1 MGNVTL
7 VGAGCGKDLITVKG
21 LNAIKSA
28 DVIVYD
34 DLIDDNL
41 LNVVGDDTEL
51 IYVGKRLGHHSEKQ
65 ENINKILIEK
75 AKENKNVVR
84 LKGGDSFVFGRGGEE
99 ILALQENNIPF
110 DIVAGVTS
118 SVAVPESLGIP
129 VTHRGIAQSFTVVT
143 GHTATQSDENY
154 NALAKLKGTLVFLMG
169 LHNIENICKRL
180 IDNGKAKSTPASI
193 LSKGYDKEQSRI
205 DGTLEDIASK
215 AHLAKTPAIFVVGEV
230 ANFDFRKTK
239 SLPLDNVSITVTGT
253 KEFTSKISNR
263 LTLQGAF
270 VKSCPDLKIQPKDL
284 GDLHNKLGDYDIIVF
299 TSSNGVKV
307 FFDYMKE
314 TRTDNRFLCHFK
326 FACIG
331 KGTAKTLEKYGF
343 YADIV
348 PVEYTAKQLG
358 LELTTY
364 IDKNSSVLILR
375 AENGSDDLTQEL
387 TKANIHFKDVKTY
400 DTLDTHKNIDCD
412 TDYITFASASGV
424 AAFFENGGRLNNST
438 PVCIG
443 EITASEFQKYS
454 NIEPLVAKN
463 HTADGIISLILEDKN
478 EKI

>member
-21 LNAIKSA
+21 LNAVKSA

-34 DLIDDNL
+34 DLIDNNL
-41 LNVVGDDTEL
+41 LNVVSDNTEL

-65 ENINKILIEK
+65 ENINKILIDK
-75 AKENKNVVR
+75 AKEDKNVVR

-110 DIVAGVTS
+110 DVVAGVTS
-118 SVAVPESLGIP
+118 SVAVPESLGVP

-143 GHTATQSDENY
+143 GHTATESDENY
-154 NALAKLKGTLVFLMG
+154 EALAKLNGTLVFLMG
-169 LHNIENICKRL
+169 LHNIKNICKKL
-180 IDNGKAKSTPASI
+180 IDNGKDKSTPASI
-193 LSKGYDKEQSRI
+193 LSKGFDKEQSRI
-205 DGTLEDIASK
+205 DGTLEDIALKS
-215 AHLAKTPAIFVVGEV
+215 HLAKTPAIFVVGEV
-230 ANFDFRKTK
+230 ANFDFRKTN

-253 KEFTSKISNR
+253 KEFTTKISNR
-263 LTLQGAF
+263 LTSQGAF
-270 VKSCPDLKIQPKDL
+270 VTTCPNLKIQPKT
-284 GDLHNKLGDYDIIVF
+284 NNIPTNFNNYDYLVF

-314 TRTDNRFLCHFK
+314 TRTDNRLLCNLK

-358 LELTTY
+358 LELTAH
-364 IDKNSSVLILR
+364 INENSRVLILR

-387 TKANIHFKDVKTY
+387 AKSNVHFKDVKTY
-400 DTLDTHKNIDCD
+400 DTVDIQRSIDCD

-424 AAFFENGGRLNNST
+424 TAFFENGGKLNKAK

-443 EITASEFQKYS
+443 EITASEFKKYGDV
-454 NIEPLVAKN
+454 EPLIAKT
-463 HTADGIISLILEDKN
+463 HTAQGIINVILEDKN

>member
-1 MGNVTL
+1 MGSVTL

-34 DLIDDNL
+34 DLIDSDL
-41 LNVVGDDTEL
+41 LNAVSDDTEL

-75 AKENKNVVR
+75 ANEDKNVVR

-99 ILALQENNIPF
+99 ILSLQESNIPF
-110 DIVAGVTS
+110 DVIAGVTS
-118 SVAVPESLGIP
+118 CVAVPESLGIP

-154 NALAKLKGTLVFLMG
+154 EALAKLNGTLVFLMG
-169 LHNIENICKRL
+169 LHNIDNICKRL
-180 IDNGKAKSTPASI
+180 IDNGKEKSTPAAI

-205 DGTLEDIASK
+205 DGTLEDIANK
-215 AHLAKTPAIFVVGEV
+215 AQLAKAPAIFVVGEV
-230 ANFDFRKTK
+230 ANFDFKKTK
-239 SLPLDNVSITVTGT
+239 ALPLDNTSITVTGT
-253 KEFTSKISNR
+253 KEFTAKISNR
-263 LTLQGAF
+263 LASQGAF
-270 VKSCPDLKIQPKDL
+270 IKACPNLKIEPKT
-284 GDLHNKLGDYDIIVF
+284 NNIPTNFGDYDIITF

-307 FFDYMKE
+307 FFDYIKK
-314 TRTDNRFLCHFK
+314 TRTDNRLLCHLK

-331 KGTAKTLEKYGF
+331 MGTAKALEKYGF

-348 PVEYTAKQLG
+348 PIEYTAKHLG
-358 LELTTY
+358 EELTIHT
-364 IDKNSSVLILR
+364 DKNSNVLILR
-375 AENGSDDLTQEL
+375 AENGSDDLTNTL
-387 TKANIHFKDVKTY
+387 KSANIHFKDVKIY
-400 DTLDTHKNIDCD
+400 DTVDIQKNIDCN
-412 TDYITFASASGV
+412 TNYITFASASGV
-424 AAFFENGGRLNNST
+424 SAFFENGGRLNNST

-443 EITASEFQKYS
+443 EITASEFKKHS
-454 NIEPLVAKN
+454 EIEPLIAKT
-463 HTADGIISLILEDKN
+463 HTAQGIINVILEDKN